1 MAKNYYLSS
10 FFWSTA
16 AKILNALFSFI
27 TIPLLLGHFGKS
39 EYGILSI
46 ATACNGYMALLDLG
60 MNTGAVKFF
69 SQWKA
74 EGKTSLR
81 DRVARTNITFY
92 LIISIVNITGL
103 IAIALWGKN
112 FFAVTDTEFEKLRT
126 CLFIIAT
133 FAPLSWVTTAF
144 NQLLIA
150 DKQIGF
156 TMQIQC
162 FQTILKTALVG
173 IILFADSTMTTYFL
187 YFTLIT
193 ASLIFPY
200 AYKCLKDNLIST
212 LRPAKY
218 WSDFKIVFTFS
229 LSIFALSFFQVT
241 ALQSRPIILSIFTDN
256 ATNVVTDFKIIEVIP
271 LFIITIGG
279 TFSSIFLPRTS
290 ELVAQRKQ
298 KEIEEFAYNWT
309 FKTSIIA
316 NILCIPFI
324 LSAQEAI
331 TAYVGKEFSHLS
343 TWLSLWCLTVL
354 IQIHTTPG
362 NSLVLAYG
370 KTKALVITTAISCAI
385 SMIINIILCKQYGIG
400 SAIIGYFVYVNI
412 IIGLYYIIYYKKLM
426 GLNRIKMFTSFM
438 YPTLISLAIFAI
450 VYFIPTPNVFNLISN
465 TRIKYIVICIFKTA
479 IWILPYLAILTK
491 MNKISIKEIIYSR
504 K

>member
-92 LIISIVNITGL
+92 LIISIINITGL

-298 KEIEEFAYNWT
+298 KEIEEFAYN
-309 FKTSIIA
+309 
-316 NILCIPFI
+316 
-324 LSAQEAI
+324 
-331 TAYVGKEFSHLS
+331 
-343 TWLSLWCLTVL
+343 
-354 IQIHTTPG
+354 
-362 NSLVLAYG
+362 
-370 KTKALVITTAISCAI
+370 
-385 SMIINIILCKQYGIG
+385 
-400 SAIIGYFVYVNI
+400 
-412 IIGLYYIIYYKKLM
+412 
-426 GLNRIKMFTSFM
+426 
-438 YPTLISLAIFAI
+438 
-450 VYFIPTPNVFNLISN
+450 
-465 TRIKYIVICIFKTA
+465 
-479 IWILPYLAILTK
+479 
-491 MNKISIKEIIYSR
+491 
-504 K
+504 